1 MPATVARLDF
11 FKGGLIIL
19 GQEVCHEEISVYFVR
34 PNLCRGDEE
43 YMFKDSTGKIVIE
56 IDDEDWGG
64 LTVGP
69 KDTVEISGEI
79 DRDFKKMKLDVFKIR
94 KVSPTE
100 E

>member
-1 MPATVARLDF
+1 MRGASLDF
-11 FKGGLIIL
+11 FEGGLIIL
-19 GQEVCHEEISVYFVR
+19 GQGVCHEEIRVYFVR
-34 PNLCRGDEE
+34 PNFCRGDEE

-79 DRDFKKMKLDVFKIR
+79 DRDLKKVKLDVFKIR

-100 E
+100 Q